1 MRLRGKILSL
11 IFALLSIL
19 SAWNLHAQ
27 YYSWGADPARF
38 RWMVAKGDKSTVI
51 YPEHASEI
59 GLTTHYFA
67 ERMKPYVSYGLQL
80 PPLNMPF
87 VVHPENMR
95 SNGLVMWLP
104 KRIEF
109 LSSPS
114 IDGYSMPWIKQLVAH
129 EYRHAAQYNNLN
141 VGVVKFLSYLLGEQS
156 STVGLIFL
164 PLWMMEG
171 DATMCETQ
179 ASTFGRAL
187 QPSFTLEYRAM
198 GDINNRYR
206 NIDKLFCG
214 SYRDF
219 IPDHYQLGYQLV
231 AQGDEMAEEVMANK
245 MGAFRARRPWY
256 IISTGMTMKKLF
268 GFNINTLFKSTFETL
283 TNHWATLPKVSN
295 SAELLSTPRF
305 TSYTTYSHPITI
317 GEELLITKVD
327 LDRPSLFVALNPKTG
342 QERELS
348 YTGSISTR
356 PAFDKVNNRIWWT
369 EYRRSAMFAE
379 KVTSTL
385 CYMDLDK
392 LRPRTQP
399 MRKRNVLYPT
409 PDDRGGLAWVEYA
422 ADGHYSLHHKGED
435 GSQKDFDL
443 PFGYEIH
450 SLAWDNLTDLHYCI
464 VTSDKG
470 MSICSVSSDGH
481 LTEVTQPAYITLS
494 NLRARDG
501 KLYFGSIASGKD
513 EAHYFDLLSGK
524 EYQISESTY
533 GSFAPAPM
541 EDGQVV
547 MTTYDSIGYHPA
559 IQNIDKAIRQVGY
572 SPTPRNIVN
581 PPRKSWG
588 IINLDTVSISQPDSI
603 LESSPRKIRRYRKG
617 LTLFNLHSW
626 APLSYNPFEL
636 SEDSSISL
644 NAGATIMTQNLLSS
658 MQGFFSYGYNRH
670 NGSIWKGELRYYG
683 LGPTISINA
692 TYGGRQNIYPI
703 YTYDPEKHQINLP
716 EEPHRGKYYSYGVSV
731 SLPMMFE
738 RGYHTRY
745 LVASAGWDYS
755 NGLVANTGK
764 FKIDQSGISNI
775 ATIGYK
781 KGIHLTQF
789 GLAFQDFVRL
799 SHRDFAPRWGITTSV
814 NYAMNPAHEGFSDLV
829 SLYAKLY
836 TPGFLAHNSL
846 SIALA
851 YQTSIGGFKST
862 DALSALSFKATR
874 LLPRGFDSTQIENR
888 NFMAGSVNYQLP
900 VWCPDGGWQGIIYF
914 KRIRV
919 NAGFDYAQFEREFFR
934 TDGKL
939 YHQWHSINSWGADI
953 ILDCNLLSQPA
964 AGTTALKF
972 SVYRPSEGGMFFSA
986 GIELPF

>member
-1 MRLRGKILSL
+1 MQLRGKILSL
-11 IFALLSIL
+11 IFALLSL
-19 SAWNLHAQ
+19 FGAYDLHAQ

-38 RWMVAKGDKSTVI
+38 KWMVAKGDKSTVI
-51 YPEHASEI
+51 YPQHASRI

-80 PPLNMPF
+80 PPLDLPF

-109 LSSPS
+109 LSTPS

-198 GDINNRYR
+198 GDITQRYR

-231 AQGDEMAEEVMANK
+231 AQGDEMAGEVMTDK

-268 GFNINTLFKSTFETL
+268 GFNINTLFDSTFNTL
-283 TNHWATLPKVSN
+283 TKHWASIPQVDNSSRLLPAPKI
-295 SAELLSTPRF
+295 
-305 TSYTTYSHPITI
+305 TSYTTYSNPIAI
-317 GEELLITKVD
+317 GEELLITKRD
-327 LDRPSLFVALNPKTG
+327 LDKPSRFVALDPKTG
-342 QERELS
+342 HERTLS
-348 YTGSISTR
+348 FTGNISTR
-356 PAFDKVNNRIWWT
+356 PAYDKVNNRIWWT
-369 EYRRSAMFAE
+369 EYRRSTMFEE
-379 KVTSTL
+379 KVLSTL
-385 CYMDLDK
+385 CYMDLDRLK
-392 LRPRTQP
+392 PRTQP
-399 MRKRNVLYPT
+399 MQKRNILYPT
-409 PDDRGGLAWVEYA
+409 PDNEGGLAWAEYA
-422 ADGHYSLHHKGED
+422 ADGHYSFHHRTCD
-435 GSQKDFDL
+435 GKELDVEL
-443 PFGYEIH
+443 PFGLEIH

-464 VTSDKG
+464 ITSDKG
-470 MSICSVSSDGH
+470 MAICSIDSEGKLSH
-481 LTEVTQPAYITLS
+481 ITQPAYITLS
-494 NLRARDG
+494 RLRAKDG

-513 EAHYFDLLSGK
+513 EVHYINLSSRK

-533 GSFAPAPM
+533 GSFDPAPM
-541 EDGQVV
+541 EDGMVA
-547 MTTYDSIGYHPA
+547 MTTYDSMGYHPA
-559 IQNIDKAIRQVGY
+559 VQHIDKTIREIGY
-572 SPTPRNIVN
+572 SPTPLNLVN

-588 IINLDTVSISQPDSI
+588 IINLDTVSIAQS
-603 LESSPRKIRRYRKG
+603 ESTLNASPRKVRRYRKG
-617 LTLFNLHSW
+617 LTLFNFHSW
-626 APLSYNPFEL
+626 APLSYNPFQL

-683 LGPTISINA
+683 LGPTISVNA
-692 TYGGRQNIYPI
+692 TYGGHQNIYPI
-703 YTYDPEKHQINLP
+703 YTYDPEKHEINLP
-716 EEPHRGKYYSYGVSV
+716 EAPHTGKYYSFGVNI
-731 SLPMMFE
+731 SLPLMFE

-745 LVASAGWDYS
+745 LIASSGWDYS

-764 FKIDQSGISNI
+764 FKIDESGISNI

-789 GLAFQDFVRL
+789 ALAFQDFVKL
-799 SHRDFAPRWGITTSV
+799 SHRDFAPRWGVVSSV
-814 NYAMNPAHEGFSDLV
+814 NYAMNPANEGFSDLI

-836 TPGFLAHNSL
+836 TPGIFAHNSL
-846 SIALA
+846 SLALA
-851 YQTSIGGFKST
+851 YQTSIGGFKSS
-862 DALSALSFKATR
+862 DALSALRFKATR

-888 NFMAGSVNYQLP
+888 NYIAGSINYQFP
-900 VWCPDGGWQGIIYF
+900 FWYPDGGWQGIIYF
-914 KRIRV
+914 KRLRA
-919 NAGFDYAQFEREFFR
+919 NLGFDYAQFEKAFFR
-934 TDGKL
+934 QDGKL
-939 YHQWHSINSWGADI
+939 YHQLHRINSWGADLI
-953 ILDCNLLSQPA
+953 VDCNLLSQPA

-972 SVYRPSEGGMFFSA
+972 SVYRPNEGGIFFSV
-986 GIELPF
+986 GMELPF